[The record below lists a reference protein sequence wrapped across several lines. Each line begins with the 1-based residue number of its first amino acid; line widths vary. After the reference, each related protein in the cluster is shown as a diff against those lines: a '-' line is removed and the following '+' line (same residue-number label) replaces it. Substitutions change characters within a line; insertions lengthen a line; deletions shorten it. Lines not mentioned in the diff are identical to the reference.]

1 MADINNIKE
10 MFNSGRLSQLIA
22 TKTTIL
28 NQHHDNAE
36 VLSILASAHSG
47 LGQNDEALQLFFEAE
62 KKAPDNFLINFNI
75 GNIYLL
81 QYKYREA
88 KQYFEKSIKVKP
100 SFSEALNNLGYCQQ
114 ELNEF
119 NDALE
124 NFKKAIEYNPKYLMA
139 MHNIKTNY
147 VKTNRLLE
155 MIEFLISLHEEH
167 RDNKDIRNFISSSL
181 HVLNVSKLDK
191 KVAPMISDF
200 IRDESIDSKGLG
212 RNSQMIIDNHINDI
226 YDESFEKIIKD
237 LLPKCDNQILQLIYA
252 HLNNLPILS
261 INFEILISKLRDG
274 FFKEWKKNKNRFFI
288 NDIGKNFIK
297 VIAYQMN
304 LNDYLF
310 SSSITKNE
318 LEELQEH
325 IINTLNQDG
334 NIDIEI
340 LYLFQSFEP
349 VRKNN
354 KLTKLIHNLLNNNNY
369 FDSFYNEFID
379 DFVKSKN
386 YINDIEKLKEIKDD
400 VSVAVESFY
409 EEDPYP
415 RWKKLTLNTNKIN
428 FESTITNELTM
439 SKFNPVKLAKYRTE
453 TVETLVAGCGTG
465 RDALTFALNVNN
477 TNVTAVDLSSASLSY
492 AIMKSEQYGARNI
505 HFMKGDLLDV
515 DHLNKE
521 FDYIISGGVLHHM
534 KDPLEGLKTLSRNL
548 KDGGYMTISLYS
560 EFARTSVTNLREK
573 IRKENL
579 SFDKNDI
586 RKFREDNR
594 FNDDE
599 NFKLISQF
607 SDYYN
612 LNEVKDLLF
621 HIQEHLFTPLSLK
634 TLIDSSGLQFLGFR
648 LRRQDTV
655 DGYRLRYPND
665 FEGLNLDNW
674 NEYEKIVD
682 HNIFSGMYTFTCVKN
697 KNG

>member
-288 NDIGKNFIK
+288 NDIGKNFI
-297 VIAYQMN
+297 
-304 LNDYLF
+304 
-310 SSSITKNE
+310 
-318 LEELQEH
+318 
-325 IINTLNQDG
+325 
-334 NIDIEI
+334 
-340 LYLFQSFEP
+340 
-349 VRKNN
+349 
-354 KLTKLIHNLLNNNNY
+354 
-369 FDSFYNEFID
+369 
-379 DFVKSKN
+379 
-386 YINDIEKLKEIKDD
+386 
-400 VSVAVESFY
+400 
-409 EEDPYP
+409 
-415 RWKKLTLNTNKIN
+415 
-428 FESTITNELTM
+428 
-439 SKFNPVKLAKYRTE
+439 
-453 TVETLVAGCGTG
+453 
-465 RDALTFALNVNN
+465 
-477 TNVTAVDLSSASLSY
+477 
-492 AIMKSEQYGARNI
+492 
-505 HFMKGDLLDV
+505 
-515 DHLNKE
+515 
-521 FDYIISGGVLHHM
+521 
-534 KDPLEGLKTLSRNL
+534 
-548 KDGGYMTISLYS
+548 
-560 EFARTSVTNLREK
+560 
-573 IRKENL
+573 
-579 SFDKNDI
+579 
-586 RKFREDNR
+586 
-594 FNDDE
+594 
-599 NFKLISQF
+599 
-607 SDYYN
+607 
-612 LNEVKDLLF
+612 
-621 HIQEHLFTPLSLK
+621 
-634 TLIDSSGLQFLGFR
+634 
-648 LRRQDTV
+648 
-655 DGYRLRYPND
+655 
-665 FEGLNLDNW
+665 
-674 NEYEKIVD
+674 
-682 HNIFSGMYTFTCVKN
+682 
-697 KNG
+697 